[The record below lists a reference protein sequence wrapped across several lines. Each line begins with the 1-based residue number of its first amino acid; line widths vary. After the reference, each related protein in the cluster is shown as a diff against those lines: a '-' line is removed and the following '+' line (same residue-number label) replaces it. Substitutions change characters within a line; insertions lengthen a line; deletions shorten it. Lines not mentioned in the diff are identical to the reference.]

1 MKKKV
6 VDPKKK
12 KKKLM
17 KQDYVSCYSMVT
29 GRFRQLTAHL
39 HSDISCQFSQAS
51 EFIWKVSELYK
62 KEAPVHFATM
72 TEEPQ

>member
-6 VDPKKK
+6 VDPKKR

-17 KQDYVSCYSMVT
+17 KQDYVSCYSMVI
-29 GRFRQLTAHL
+29 GRFRQLTAQL

-51 EFIWKVSELYK
+51 EFIWKVSELCK
-62 KEAPVHFATM
+62 KEAPVHFVTM